1 MKLFFVVLLL
11 VISKFAQGQNNCDL
25 NVFKSEDERFQLMVK
40 ADTLSLKK
48 VLSDDLIYIHSNA
61 LVESKMEHISNIGSG
76 NIQYK
81 NIKIEQASYKKFKKL
96 VLTTGVIQV
105 TGVFKKADFQV
116 KLRYTGV
123 YNKQNGL
130 WKLLRWQSVKITE

>member
-81 NIKIEQASYKKFKKL
+81 NIQIEQASYKKFKKL

-116 KLRYTGV
+116 KLRYTAV
-123 YNKQNGL
+123 YTKQNGL